1 MTFGGATTKW
11 YAHLAVTKMRGID
24 AMRRLF
30 EKNGPHFSF
39 VWTSSARRVI
49 VPVLL
54 ALVVAGCGS
63 KEESAPARSAPSAVT
78 PQQIVTETGTKMV
91 LLPAGDLLMGNES
104 GEADEKPAHKVHLN
118 AFCIDAY
125 EVTQASYESLMGRNP
140 SKSQGP
146 DKPVERVSYYAA
158 VKYCN
163 MRSHKEGLKECYDPE
178 TLTCDFS
185 ANGYRLPTE
194 AEWEYACRA
203 GTKSPYS
210 FGSDPAKLREHAW
223 FKDNSNADTHPVGQ
237 KKPNAWGLYDMHGN
251 VAEWCNDLYGQAYYQ
266 ESPQENPR
274 GPATGEER
282 VLRGGS
288 WRGTAQSCRSSARS
302 SEPPGFADVCF
313 GYEAY
318 GLRCVKRAPQAP

>member
-1 MTFGGATTKW
+1 MKE
-11 YAHLAVTKMRGID
+11 LS
-24 AMRRLF
+24 
-30 EKNGPHFSF
+30 EKNGSCSSYS
-39 VWTSSARRVI
+39 WASSARRAI

-54 ALVVAGCGS
+54 ALFVAGCGG
-63 KEESAPARSAPSAVT
+63 KEESAPSAPSASA
-78 PQQIVTETGTKMV
+78 PKQIMTETGIKMV
-91 LLPAGDLLMGNES
+91 LLPAGDFLMGDAGE
-104 GEADEKPAHKVHLN
+104 EADERPAHKVHLDPL
-118 AFCIDAY
+118 CIDVY
-125 EVTQASYESLMGRNP
+125 EVTQASYEGLMGRNP

-158 VKYCN
+158 ITYCN

-178 TLTCDFS
+178 TLACDFS

-210 FGSDPAKLREHAW
+210 FGSDSAKLREHAW

-251 VAEWCNDLYGQAYYQ
+251 VAEWCNDFYGQAYYQ
-266 ESPQENPR
+266 GSPQENPR

-288 WRGTAQSCRSSARS
+288 WRGTAESCRSSARS

-318 GLRCVKRAPQAP
+318 GLRCVKKAPEGP